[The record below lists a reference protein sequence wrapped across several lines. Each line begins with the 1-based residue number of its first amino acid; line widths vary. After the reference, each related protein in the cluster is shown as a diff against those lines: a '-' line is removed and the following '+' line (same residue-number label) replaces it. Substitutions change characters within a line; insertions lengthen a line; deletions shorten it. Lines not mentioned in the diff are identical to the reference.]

1 MQFIV
6 LDSDTPT
13 PSASPTSNPLGATP
27 SNNKEE
33 GVVIYAH
40 RCNAVLLLLIEYL
53 IRVILA
59 ARSEW
64 FSKALQ
70 SGMIEDRN
78 RK

>member
-6 LDSDTPT
+6 MDTDTPN
-13 PSASPTSNPLGATP
+13 PSSTTTANPLGATP
-27 SNNKEE
+27 STDKEE
-33 GVVIYAH
+33 VISAH
-40 RCNAVLLLLIEYL
+40 
-53 IRVILA
+53 RVILA